1 MFTSEIPEL
10 LKQVFNGSS
19 TEAIVSVKEFYM
31 PSAYLIV
38 LYNEI
43 GDPRGLDQ
51 YAALAAPA
59 IEKAGG
65 TLIAKGY
72 RRVHMKRVAQIFQF
86 WCALTV

>member
-1 MFTSEIPEL
+1 
-10 LKQVFNGSS
+10 
-19 TEAIVSVKEFYM
+19 M

-65 TLIAKGY
+65 TLRSSQRGY

>member
-1 MFTSEIPEL
+1 
-10 LKQVFNGSS
+10 
-19 TEAIVSVKEFYM
+19 M

-43 GDPRGLDQ
+43 GDASRLDP
-51 YAALAAPA
+51 YSALAAPA

-72 RRVHMKRVAQIFQF
+72 RRVHMKRIAQIFQF
-86 WCALTV
+86 WCALTM